1 MLILKLRTRREP
13 QICVKQARY
22 DLRVVAYFYN
32 EKLNHFFIQKRN
44 VVRHI
49 TVILFIKRRNFLL
62 IFSKALIVFKQRT
75 LK

>member
-49 TVILFIKRRNFLL
+49 TVILFITEE
-62 IFSKALIVFKQRT
+62 IFSC
-75 LK
+75 